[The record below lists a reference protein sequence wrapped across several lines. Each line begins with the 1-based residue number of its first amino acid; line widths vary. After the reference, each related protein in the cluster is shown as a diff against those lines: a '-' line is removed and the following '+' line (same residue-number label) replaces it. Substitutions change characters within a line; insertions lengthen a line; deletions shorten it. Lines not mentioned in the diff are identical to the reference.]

1 MNMNENRS
9 KFSDVL
15 LATFV
20 TVIVFLFIGLFIM
33 VHNALNS
40 KSADDDKGIHI
51 EDYSIGVVLDEV
63 YVSGI
68 SDGEYKYFVSI
79 IGSDS
84 ENIVASSGRNRIEK
98 DTLAIVLNTKD
109 GLKLLPITQ
118 DIKSHFDA
126 LDLDYLKREYQAIIL
141 IHKDVL
147 YGLAEYYE
155 NKHGIPFEWDDY
167 KSWAESYRESL
178 HEAIKAFEDYNRLR

>member
-1 MNMNENRS
+1 MNEKRI
-9 KFSDVL
+9 KFLDAL
-15 LATFV
+15 LVIFITA
-20 TVIVFLFIGLFIM
+20 IVFLLIGLFIT
-33 VHNALNS
+33 VQHSLNS
-40 KSADDDKGIHI
+40 KAVDDDKGIHI

-84 ENIVASSGRNRIEK
+84 DNVVASSGRNRIEK

-126 LDLDYLKREYQAIIL
+126 LDLDYLKREYQAIII

-167 KSWAESYRESL
+167 KSWAESYRDSL